1 VNAVGWVLLG
11 VFLALLVAGVGVAIW
26 AAVRPGEKVRGRA
39 GILAVSL
46 SVALAGLV
54 GAFVIAMWVP
64 GSSGGGMMGGMGG
77 MAGMMGGSSS
87 GTCPSHQGDASSATI
102 EGFRFCPGTVR
113 VAAGTVVRWTNR
125 DSAPHTVT
133 SRAGGQFDSASFG
146 QGRSWSHRFEQ
157 AGTFSYYCTLH
168 PWMEGTVEVTT

>member
-1 VNAVGWVLLG
+1 MGWALLG

-26 AAVRPGEKVRGRA
+26 AAARPAEGLRGRA
-39 GILAVSL
+39 GILAVAL

-54 GAFVIAMWVP
+54 GAFVIAMWAP
-64 GSSGGGMMGGMGG
+64 GSGGGGLMGGMGG
-77 MAGMMGGSSS
+77 MAGMMGRSSS
-87 GTCPSHQGDASSATI
+87 GTCPSQRGDVSSPTI
-102 EGFRFCPGTVR
+102 EGFRFCPSTIR
-113 VAAGTVVRWTNR
+113 VTAGTVVRWTNR

-133 SRAGGQFDSASFG
+133 ARAGGQFDSGSFA
-146 QGRSWSHRFEQ
+146 QGRSWSHRFER